1 MNIKN
6 QQLYGWIGVAVIVV
20 AALWLSLSK
29 KAENKPEQQQQNQNQ
44 QEVVQPSDS
53 TPAAKSDV
61 WNGTLQKSDNAAKG
75 NLLLITSDRN
85 IYIRSNRDFS
95 ALIGKKVRVSYEG
108 TWQNFVLG
116 DITLAEQE

>member
-6 QQLYGWIGVAVIVV
+6 QQLYGWIGVAVIVI

-29 KAENKPEQQQQNQNQ
+29 KADKQPAQQQQNQNQ
-44 QEVVQPSDS
+44 QQTVQPTDS
-53 TPAAKSDV
+53 TPSAKSDV
-61 WNGTLQKSDNAAKG
+61 WTGTLQKSDNAAKG
-75 NLLLITSDRN
+75 NLLLVTSERN

-95 ALIGKKVRVSYEG
+95 SLIGKKVRVSYEG

-116 DITLAEQE
+116 DITLSEQE

>member
-6 QQLYGWIGVAVIVV
+6 QQLYGWIGAAVIVI

-29 KAENKPEQQQQNQNQ
+29 KADKQPVQEQQNQNQ
-44 QEVVQPSDS
+44 QQTVKPNDTTPS
-53 TPAAKSDV
+53 ANSDV
-61 WNGTLQKSDNAAKG
+61 WTGTLQKSDNSAKG
-75 NLLLITSDRN
+75 NLLLVTSERN

-95 ALIGKKVRVSYEG
+95 SLIGKKVRVSYEG